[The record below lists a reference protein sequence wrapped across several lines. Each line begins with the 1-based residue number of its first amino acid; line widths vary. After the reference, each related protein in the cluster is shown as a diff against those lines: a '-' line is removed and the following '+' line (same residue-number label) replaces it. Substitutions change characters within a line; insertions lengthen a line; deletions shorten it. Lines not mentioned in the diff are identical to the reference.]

1 MKLYL
6 KIIAFFIGTTSLFS
20 QSRDN
25 YNMWYQYL
33 LNSKLN
39 DKMSLTALS
48 QYRSFDLAYDSR
60 LFLVSAYVDY
70 KVTNTIS
77 PAAGFMVV
85 LLESYDKDNNKKE
98 RVEKRPFQQV
108 TMNDKIGRTSL
119 SHRFRVEERFIS
131 NPNTFIM
138 RLRYLASFK
147 IPLNKSDAKQ
157 TLYGIVKDEIRMQMT
172 KDDPFDSNRITVG
185 LGINVSKQSAI
196 EIGFINQMEERKTS
210 NYFHVGFRNKFD
222 WSKKKKT
229 E

>member
-6 KIIAFFIGTTSLFS
+6 KIIAFFIGITSLFS

-70 KVTNTIS
+70 KVTSNIS
-77 PAAGFMVV
+77 PAAGFMIV
-85 LLESYDKDNNKKE
+85 LLDSYDKDNNKKE
-98 RVEKRPFQQV
+98 RVEKRPFQQI

-147 IPLNKSDAKQ
+147 IPLNKADAKQ

>member
-1 MKLYL
+1 MKKNIVKINETISLKKSYILKIQEERKTEKYWKLYL
-6 KIIAFFIGTTSLFS
+6 QMIGKDGISKMVLRNTLPIINCELN
-20 QSRDN
+20 R
-25 YNMWYQYL
+25 L
-33 LNSKLN
+33 LG
-39 DKMSLTALS
+39 D
-48 QYRSFDLAYDSR
+48 
-60 LFLVSAYVDY
+60 VSDF
-70 KVTNTIS
+70 N
-77 PAAGFMVV
+77 
-85 LLESYDKDNNKKE
+85 
-98 RVEKRPFQQV
+98 VEI

-147 IPLNKSDAKQ
+147 IPLNKADAKQ

-185 LGINVSKQSAI
+185 LGINVSKKSAI